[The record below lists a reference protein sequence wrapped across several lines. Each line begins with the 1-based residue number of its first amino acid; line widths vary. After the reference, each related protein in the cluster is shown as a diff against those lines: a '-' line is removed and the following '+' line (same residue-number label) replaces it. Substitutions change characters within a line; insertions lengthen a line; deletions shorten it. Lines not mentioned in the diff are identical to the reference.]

1 MIRSFGFRAA
11 AVAAL
16 LSFALVQTPQP
27 ALAQDGAIGG
37 AILGGAAGAAIGGAV
52 TGRAGGAAAGAIIG
66 AATGAALGHRWKC
79 AAAASTGTGE
89 IATGVTGSV
98 TAIRSPAG
106 AAADLTGETSRP

>member
-11 AVAAL
+11 AAAAL
-16 LSFALVQTPQP
+16 LSFAVVQTPQP

-66 AATGAALGHRWKC
+66 AATGAALGAQMEVRRGGFYWYRGNCYRRNRFGDYHPVARRRC
-79 AAAASTGTGE
+79 G
-89 IATGVTGSV
+89 
-98 TAIRSPAG
+98 
-106 AAADLTGETSRP
+106 